1 MQVSKRKP
9 SPPRAPKARGELA
22 EARFIAKALS
32 LGLFVSKPFGDSL
45 PYDFIVEAG
54 GKLSRVQVKSAWCAT
69 PRGAFQF
76 VASPI
81 QNRGQHAHPY
91 RGHEIDFFVAYI
103 NPADTW
109 FVIPVARLRQM
120 NHLHLSL
127 ATNHPFARYREAW
140 HLLERVS
147 IHASAEVRRMNGGTW
162 LMKKGPWPMARCSM
176 RLEP

>member
-1 MQVSKRKP
+1 MKSSKRTA

-22 EARFIAKALS
+22 EARFIVKALS

-45 PYDFIVEAG
+45 PYDFIIESG
-54 GKLSRVQVKSAWCAT
+54 GKLSRVQVKSAWRAT

-81 QNRGQHAHPY
+81 QNRGYPAHPY

-103 NPADTW
+103 HPADAW
-109 FVIPVARLRQM
+109 FVIPVRALCQH

-127 ATNHPFARYREAW
+127 DPSHPFARYREAW
-140 HLLERVS
+140 HLLERVT
-147 IHASAEVRRMNGGTW
+147 IHASAEDRRSTGVSPVTT
-162 LMKKGPWPMARCSM
+162 GPDRNAAIQVH
-176 RLEP
+176 

>member
-1 MQVSKRKP
+1 MRSSKRRP

-81 QNRGQHAHPY
+81 QNRGHRAHPY

-109 FVIPVARLRQM
+109 FVIPVARLRQL

-147 IHASAEVRRMNGGTW
+147 IHACADLRRAAAVTDVHPSAHFDEFHYLSRVV
-162 LMKKGPWPMARCSM
+162 
-176 RLEP
+176 